1 MIEDDGFETVIGL
14 DPQKKK
20 TYNVEVEG
28 VVKRVFRVEAAN
40 SAMAS
45 RLARSEFIIEFGGT
59 DRDELHVGDIWKEA
73 P

>member
-28 VVKRVFRVEAAN
+28 VVAAN

-59 DRDELHVGDIWKEA
+59 DRDELFVGDIWKEA

>member
-28 VVKRVFRVEAAN
+28 VVKRVFKVEAAN

-59 DRDELHVGDIWKEA
+59 DRDELFVGDIWKEG

>member
-28 VVKRVFRVEAAN
+28 VVKRVFRVQAAN

-59 DRDELHVGDIWKEA
+59 DRDELFVGDIWKEA

>member
-59 DRDELHVGDIWKEA
+59 DRDELYVGDIWKD
-73 P
+73 

>member
-40 SAMAS
+40 SA
-45 RLARSEFIIEFGGT
+45 G
-59 DRDELHVGDIWKEA
+59 
-73 P
+73 

>member
-59 DRDELHVGDIWKEA
+59 DRDELFVGDIRKEA

>member
-59 DRDELHVGDIWKEA
+59 DRDELFVGDIWKD
-73 P
+73 

>member
-20 TYNVEVEG
+20 IYNVEVEG
-28 VVKRVFRVEAAN
+28 VVKRVFRVEASN

-45 RLARSEFIIEFGGT
+45 RLARSEFVIEFGGT
-59 DRDELHVGDIWKEA
+59 DRDALHVGDIWKDA

>member
-59 DRDELHVGDIWKEA
+59 DRAELFVGDIWKEA